1 MQKISWTGEEKRA
14 ADGVGV
20 KKGKW
25 EKGDRER
32 DGKEKKKKHREPRRR
47 GERQRVNSLPC
58 WPPSLLLLWGLEDM
72 FNILLCSSS
81 SPLIQPQPQVPA
93 TLRLLMARD
102 ERRGAENPLIMSS
115 VAFVAALS
123 PLHLPRRWR
132 VCGSVCC
139 FGRFSSPSPSKGLV
153 ALSSYVLNAALD
165 AHQTLESFFF
175 SRTPSEKRKSL
186 LLWSFQVVL
195 KLPDNIQIIN
205 HFYLTS
211 TGNSESEEGKEK
223 LNALWEKTLKTLFL
237 SVSSTFKNTVS
248 NISTSK
254 WWLFINQDSNSHDAI
269 LQNVFCYVL
278 IVTYVT

>member
-102 ERRGAENPLIMSS
+102 ERRGAENPLIMTS

-165 AHQTLESFFF
+165 THQTL
-175 SRTPSEKRKSL
+175 K
-186 LLWSFQVVL
+186 
-195 KLPDNIQIIN
+195 
-205 HFYLTS
+205 
-211 TGNSESEEGKEK
+211 
-223 LNALWEKTLKTLFL
+223 LFL
-237 SVSSTFKNTVS
+237 FTHSFGKKEIVVVMKFSSGSKATRQYSNYQSFLFNFHRKLRERGRQRKTKCIVGKNFKNTVS
-248 NISTSK
+248 K
-254 WWLFINQDSNSHDAI
+254 CFINI
-269 LQNVFCYVL
+269 
-278 IVTYVT
+278 